1 MNPSTASIWLL
12 HENPRFDRT
21 VSMIVFTFPEMALA
35 DIPIHSPNA
44 LNEKSDSYKTQRK
57 HPVFLI

>member
-21 VSMIVFTFPEMALA
+21 VSMIVFTFPERARA
-35 DIPIHSPNA
+35 IDPYIHP
-44 LNEKSDSYKTQRK
+44 T
-57 HPVFLI
+57 P

>member
-21 VSMIVFTFPEMALA
+21 ASMIVFTCLLYTSDAA
-35 DIPIHSPNA
+35 DERSTHTF
-44 LNEKSDSYKTQRK
+44 TQR
-57 HPVFLI
+57 LE

>member
-1 MNPSTASIWLL
+1 MNPSTASTWLL

-21 VSMIVFTFPEMALA
+21 VSMIVFTFLEMAFA

-44 LNEKSDSYKTQRK
+44 LNEKSDS
-57 HPVFLI
+57 

>member
-21 VSMIVFTFPEMALA
+21 VSMIVFTFT
-35 DIPIHSPNA
+35 DSQFTYVPIHSPNA
-44 LNEKSDSYKTQRK
+44 LNEKSDS
-57 HPVFLI
+57 

>member
-21 VSMIVFTFPEMALA
+21 ASMIVFTFPEMALSY
-35 DIPIHSPNA
+35 IPIHAPNV
-44 LNEKSDSYKTQRK
+44 LNEKSDS
-57 HPVFLI
+57 

>member
-21 VSMIVFTFPEMALA
+21 VSMIVFTFPEMAHA
-35 DIPIHSPNA
+35 NIPIHSLNA
-44 LNEKSDSYKTQRK
+44 LNVKSHS
-57 HPVFLI
+57 

>member
-35 DIPIHSPNA
+35 YIPIHSPNA
-44 LNEKSDSYKTQRK
+44 LNEKSDS
-57 HPVFLI
+57 

>member
-21 VSMIVFTFPEMALA
+21 ASMIVFTGVVFRAL
-35 DIPIHSPNA
+35 
-44 LNEKSDSYKTQRK
+44 
-57 HPVFLI
+57 